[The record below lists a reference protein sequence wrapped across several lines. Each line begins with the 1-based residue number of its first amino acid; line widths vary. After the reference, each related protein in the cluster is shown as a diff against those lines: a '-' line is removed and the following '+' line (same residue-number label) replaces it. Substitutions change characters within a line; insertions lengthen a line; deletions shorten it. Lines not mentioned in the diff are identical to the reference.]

1 MVRPNSLDYRTK
13 SMAAGLADR
22 LGSSTTKKVQVRVI
36 PVARAFPARG
46 RSVIMDPARTPC
58 LTGPVADID
67 GDVDLEGR
75 RIPDKTGLTELFAER
90 IGR

>member
-1 MVRPNSLDYRTK
+1 M
-13 SMAAGLADR
+13 
-22 LGSSTTKKVQVRVI
+22 I

-46 RSVIMDPARTPC
+46 RSVIMDPPARTPC
-58 LTGPVADID
+58 LTGPVAGID
-67 GDVDLEGR
+67 SNVDLEGR